1 MLEIQLSK
9 NLQARL
15 SRFAKETGCSEG
27 VLVKEALENYL
38 DDLEDIC
45 HPDKVVR
52 RIRKGREDVISSE
65 KWQRSLL

>member
-1 MLEIQLSK
+1 MLKKQDA
-9 NLQARL
+9 QR
-15 SRFAKETGCSEG
+15 G